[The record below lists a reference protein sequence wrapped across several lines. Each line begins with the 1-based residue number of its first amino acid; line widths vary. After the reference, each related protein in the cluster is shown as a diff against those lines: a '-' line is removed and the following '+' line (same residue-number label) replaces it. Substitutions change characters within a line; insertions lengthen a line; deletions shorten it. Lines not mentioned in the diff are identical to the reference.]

1 MAWGYNA
8 KMSKKCRYADAQ
20 ARLLRAQVVTLPQV
34 ELQLP
39 VSQALALFVKLIRK
53 ISGNLQEI
61 QKAAISAT
69 IPVSVQA
76 SPDRVG
82 TIHLVA
88 DAERGL
94 RTMEAELE
102 AAGDEATAALRE
114 KQRAMIDSLDLS
126 R

>member
-1 MAWGYNA
+1 M
-8 KMSKKCRYADAQ
+8 
-20 ARLLRAQVVTLPQV
+20 

-39 VSQALALFVKLIRK
+39 VSQSLALFMKLIRK

-69 IPVSVQA
+69 IPAPVPE
-76 SPDRVG
+76 SPDG
-82 TIHLVA
+82 TGVSLVA
-88 DAERGL
+88 SAERGL
-94 RTMEAELE
+94 KAMHAELE
-102 AAGDEATAALRE
+102 VAGDEATATLRE

>member
-1 MAWGYNA
+1 M
-8 KMSKKCRYADAQ
+8 
-20 ARLLRAQVVTLPQV
+20 

-39 VSQALALFVKLIRK
+39 VSQALALFMKLIRK

-69 IPVSVQA
+69 IPTPVPKDPDGTGPAVS
-76 SPDRVG
+76 
-82 TIHLVA
+82 LVA
-88 DAERGL
+88 SAERGL
-94 RTMEAELE
+94 KVMHAELE
-102 AAGDEATAALRE
+102 VAGDEATATLRE

>member
-1 MAWGYNA
+1 MHLI
-8 KMSKKCRYADAQ
+8 RAQ
-20 ARLLRAQVVTLPQV
+20 AVIFLQV

-53 ISGNLQEI
+53 ISGNLQAI

-69 IPVSVQA
+69 IPIPIQA

-82 TIHLVA
+82 STIHLVA
-88 DAERGL
+88 DAESGL
-94 RTMEAELE
+94 RTMEAELN
-102 AAGDEATAALRE
+102 AAGDEATAVLQE